1 MREQWDV
8 IVVGS
13 GAAGGW
19 AAKELAA
26 HGLHVLILEAGAP
39 AESAGAPGN
48 SRQPVQS
55 KCYAF
60 DRSTRST
67 FVDDVDNPYTTPA
80 GAPFEWIRA
89 RAVGGRMLLWD
100 RVCLRMSDVDMA
112 GWPITYADLAP
123 YYEEVE
129 RFIGV
134 CGTNAGL
141 AAIPDGTFIAPPALG
156 PLATHLCDA
165 VERRV
170 PQRRLTTTRR
180 ATRGHEET
188 LAAALATPRVTL
200 RPNAVV
206 SRVLTDPVSGEATG
220 VAFVD
225 RLSRRNDQAH
235 ARAVVVCT
243 SAIESAR
250 LLLNSRSARHPNGL
264 ANSSGTV
271 GRYLMDHVFLTM
283 QLRCAVPAGL
293 QPTTDEISSCYLA
306 PAAHD
311 GYRFGVVLTLRN
323 AAGALGARLRTAAAD
338 VYHDRRTLR
347 RLLGAGA
354 MCEVDLAAIGAS
366 AAHAENRV
374 TVRDELRDAWGIP
387 VAHIAYQRTPAER
400 AAAHAMQTEAR
411 AAVAAGFEVV
421 RARAALYPPGLSV
434 HESGTVRM
442 GSDAARAPLNSF
454 NQAWDCANLFVTD
467 GACFPAGGFQNPT
480 LTIMAVS
487 LRASRYLAR
496 QSNLF

>member
-1 MREQWDV
+1 MRERWDV

-19 AAKELAA
+19 AAKELST
-26 HGLHVLILEAGAP
+26 HGLRVLILEAGPPPGSAAAP
-39 AESAGAPGN
+39 RSG
-48 SRQPVQS
+48 RQPVQS

-60 DRSTRST
+60 DRSTGSS

-89 RAVGGRMLLWD
+89 RAVGGRMRLWD
-100 RVCLRMSDVDMA
+100 RVCLRMSDADLA
-112 GWPITYADLAP
+112 DWPITYADLAP

-129 RFIGV
+129 RSIGV
-134 CGTNAGL
+134 CGTSAGL
-141 AAIPDGTFIAPPALG
+141 TAIPDGAFVEPPELG
-156 PLATHLCDA
+156 PLATHLLA
-165 VERRV
+165 ALEQRV
-170 PQRRLTTTRR
+170 PQRRLTATRR
-180 ATRGHEET
+180 ATVGHEAT
-188 LAAALATPRVTL
+188 LAAALASPHVTL

-225 RLSRRNDQAH
+225 RRSRRSDEVR
-235 ARAVVVCT
+235 ARAVVVCA

-250 LLLNSRSARHPNGL
+250 LLLNSRSDRHPNGL

-271 GRYLMDHVFLTM
+271 GRYLIDHVFLTM
-283 QLRCAVPAGL
+283 QLRCAVPTAL
-293 QPTTDEISSCYLA
+293 QPTDEVSSCYLA
-306 PAAHD
+306 PAAND
-311 GYRFGVVLTLRN
+311 GYRFGIDLTVRN
-323 AAGALGARLRTAAAD
+323 AAGGLGARLRTAAAD
-338 VYHDRRTLR
+338 AYYDHRSLR
-347 RLLGAGA
+347 RLLAADA

-366 AAHAENRV
+366 PARAENRV
-374 TVRDELRDAWGIP
+374 TVRDDVHDAWGIP
-387 VAHIAYQRTPAER
+387 IAHIAYQRTPAER
-400 AAAHAMQTEAR
+400 AAAEAMETDAR
-411 AAVAAGFEVV
+411 AAIAAGFEVV

-434 HESGTVRM
+434 HETGTVRM
-442 GSDAARAPLNSF
+442 GSNAARAPLNSF